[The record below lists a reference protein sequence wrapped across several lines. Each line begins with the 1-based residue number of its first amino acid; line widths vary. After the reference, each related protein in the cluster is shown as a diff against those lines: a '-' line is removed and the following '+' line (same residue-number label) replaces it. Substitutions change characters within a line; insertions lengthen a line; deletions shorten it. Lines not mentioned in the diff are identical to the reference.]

1 MSRYTKSL
9 VTSIV
14 TKQYGCGNGN
24 IMVFVWC
31 GDNMVMNCTV
41 SAKQIEL
48 CKDKLVLDLG
58 KGIVNIPL
66 EGECEYEFIEGRCWT
81 IRKDGLEYWIWA

>member
-1 MSRYTKSL
+1 MSGCAKSL

-14 TKQYGCGNGN
+14 TKQYGCNNEN
-24 IMVFVWC
+24 IMVFLWC
-31 GDNMVMNCTV
+31 GDSMVMNCTV
-41 SAKQIEL
+41 SARKIEL

-58 KGIVNIPL
+58 KGVLNIPL

-81 IRKDGLEYWIWA
+81 IRANGLEYWVWA